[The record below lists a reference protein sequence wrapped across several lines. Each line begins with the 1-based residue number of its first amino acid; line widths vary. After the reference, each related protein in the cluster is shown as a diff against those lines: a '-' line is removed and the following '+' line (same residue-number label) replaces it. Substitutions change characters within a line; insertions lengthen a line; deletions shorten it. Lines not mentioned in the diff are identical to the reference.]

1 MGIKQSNHS
10 TSAQGAS
17 LAPPTKWQRSRST
30 SRAPSSHA
38 PSATPTDGAASTSGN
53 PSSSVKNGDLPQG
66 TDITVWCRQF
76 VPTLVNYI
84 SRHSNPWAVPSL
96 KLVQVMQAIWN
107 ELFEVIPQDITTS
120 SVTYR
125 LVSAPSII
133 VILT

>member
-10 TSAQGAS
+10 TGTQGAS
-17 LAPPTKWQRSRST
+17 LAPPTKRQRSRST
-30 SRAPSSHA
+30 SQAPSSCA
-38 PSATPTDGAASTSGN
+38 PSATPTDSAASTSRN

-84 SRHSNPWAVPSL
+84 SQHSNPLAVPSL

-107 ELFEVIPQDITTS
+107 ELFEAIPQDITTS
-120 SVTYR
+120 SVIYC